1 MDRGADKTSPG
12 DDYWPP
18 SQLWIPC
25 ARWFNVLYL
34 LCLFRLLCY
43 SALFQGAQ
51 IHKYTNSGN
60 QFNPPPPLSQGLRFK
75 VCFEWPSPRPA
86 YQVDQVDT
94 KWCNVRQE
102 IVWFQ
107 SVEIF
112 WQTKIVCQQ
121 LATVAGSPLGWSWP
135 VNSAH
140 DDIAVTTLSF
150 LRLSYPVTTL
160 CRSYEIVTLLHIL
173 PNNPPLH
180 RHNVVT
186 QQQANYEG
194 LLFAQN
200 SKWMNRRRESWVKI
214 ISRWKSLTHMREFE
228 L

>member
-12 DDYWPP
+12 DDYWPR

-25 ARWFNVLYL
+25 ARQFNVLYL
-34 LCLFRLLCY
+34 LCLFRLLRY

-86 YQVDQVDT
+86 YQVDRVDT
-94 KWCNVRQE
+94 KWMWDWKLFDFNLLKYLDRLN
-102 IVWFQ
+102 I
-107 SVEIF
+107 
-112 WQTKIVCQQ
+112 IVCQQ

-150 LRLSYPVTTL
+150 LRLSYLVTTL

-173 PNNPPLH
+173 PNNPPLL
-180 RHNVVT
+180 RHNACCNPT
-186 QQQANYEG
+186 TKPTMRDCY
-194 LLFAQN
+194 LLKMSN
-200 SKWMNRRRESWVKI
+200 
-214 ISRWKSLTHMREFE
+214 E
-228 L
+228 LVGGEKTG

>member
-1 MDRGADKTSPG
+1 MDRRADKTSPG
-12 DDYWPP
+12 DDYWPR

-25 ARWFNVLYL
+25 ARQFNVLYL
-34 LCLFRLLCY
+34 LCLFRLLRY

-51 IHKYTNSGN
+51 IHKYTNSGS
-60 QFNPPPPLSQGLRFK
+60 QFNPSPPLSQGLRFK

-86 YQVDQVDT
+86 YQVDQVDQVDT
-94 KWCNVRQE
+94 KWCNVRLE

-112 WQTKIVCQQ
+112 WQTIIVCQQ

-150 LRLSYPVTTL
+150 LRLSYLVTTL
-160 CRSYEIVTLLHIL
+160 CRSYEIVTLLQIL
-173 PNNPPLH
+173 PNNPLSSGTMH
-180 RHNVVT
+180 VVT
-186 QQQANYEG
+186 QQQSQLWG
-194 LLFAQN
+194 TVIC
-200 SKWMNRRRESWVKI
+200 SKCQCW
-214 ISRWKSLTHMREFE
+214 
-228 L
+228 